1 MPKHKAD
8 DEPAPDAEQAPA
20 DDDEQ
25 AAEDA
30 DAELRADPEAA
41 APPDTEDEVDATEE
55 PKKRSSRRGSPAPAG
70 PELVIDH
77 HGRPI
82 LPGTTYTASYTFA
95 DEGNVDPGAGAT
107 DLVFE
112 LDTPRG
118 LRTFPAVRD
127 GRQETVFV
135 TFPVEFEGDYKA
147 RLMDGETTLASLDF
161 STV

>member
-55 PKKRSSRRGSPAPAG
+55 PKKRSSRRRSAPAG

-82 LPGTTYTASYTFA
+82 LPGTTYTASYTFD
-95 DEGNVDPGAGAT
+95 DEGSVDPGAGET